1 MVLSM
6 CFRHTC
12 CRRYLLERVR
22 VLRKIT
28 NILCFNN
35 IITFCTVLWT
45 SPPKIRPDLI
55 HNNWA
60 NVARI
65 IFVAI
70 MNAPAAAALFGTR
83 CALNYRPVAPIS
95 RFYRLPR
102 HRKHLQSSNAAK
114 IPREN
119 HFVSPYI
126 KRKIVSNP
134 RCGFRG
140 RGDILRVV
148 ADTFEVR
155 QHVQINHAVLRG
167 TLVVL

>member
-12 CRRYLLERVR
+12 CRRYLWERVR

-45 SPPKIRPDLI
+45 SPPKVRPHLI

-70 MNAPAAAALFGTR
+70 MNTPAAATFFRTR
-83 CALNYRPVAPIS
+83 RMLNCCPVAPIS
-95 RFYRLPR
+95 PFYRLPS

-126 KRKIVSNP
+126 KRKSCQIP
-134 RCGFRG
+134 
-140 RGDILRVV
+140 V
-148 ADTFEVR
+148 ADFADVAIFSAWSPIR
-155 QHVQINHAVLRG
+155 SRFVSMSR
-167 TLVVL
+167 